1 MPLIASRA
9 GGSASAFGGL
19 RIFALP
25 PKNFD
30 IISSVTADGTSSS
43 LTLSAIPQTYS
54 ALELRMSVRSTRAGN
69 ATDGGSMRFNGNTGS
84 VYNYS
89 IQDAN
94 EGSFS
99 AVNGAT
105 QDASYLFYYYPAATA
120 TANTFAVSNTSILD
134 YTATNKHPA
143 ISARSFAN
151 NATPTNKF
159 GFHGTFYNV
168 AEAITSITL
177 FSNTSSNFE
186 SGSTF
191 VLYGL
196 KTVA

>member
-25 PKNFD
+25 AKNFD
-30 IISSVTADGTSSS
+30 KISSVTADGTSSS

-69 ATDGGSMRFNGNTGS
+69 TTDGGSMRFNANSGS

-89 IQDAN
+89 IQDVN
-94 EGSFS
+94 EGSFT
-99 AVNGAT
+99 AVNGAS
-105 QDASYLFYYYPAATA
+105 QDGSYLFYYYPAVGAPS
-120 TANTFAVSNTSILD
+120 NVFAVSNTSILD
-134 YTATNKHPA
+134 YTSANKHPA
-143 ISARSFAN
+143 VSARSFSEN
-151 NATPTNKF
+151 TTPIHKF

-168 AEAITSITL
+168 AEAITSISIY
-177 FSNTSSNFE
+177 SNTGSNFA